1 MSLVKLPN
9 MEMYFKVGIRN
20 VMNLIGLDNKLAVHL
35 PGMYT
40 FNKLQANI
48 QFNQLALIDER
59 KDEKGKEDFLYLIHP
74 LCENMQNN
82 CISA

>member
-20 VMNLIGLDNKLAVHL
+20 VMNSIELDGKYTDYL
-35 PGMYT
+35 PGMHK

-48 QFNQLALIDER
+48 QFNQLASMNER
-59 KDEKGKEDFLYLIHP
+59 KDEKGK
-74 LCENMQNN
+74 
-82 CISA
+82 